1 MTNTLL
7 TLLSAEL
14 IKQYYAAGHW
24 RDDTMYSL
32 VRDHA
37 RRTPQ
42 KPALRD
48 RFRRVGYA
56 ALIEAADV
64 LAADL
69 AARGV
74 KPGERVAV
82 WLPSRIES
90 VVALLA
96 CSRNGYVCCPSL
108 HRDHTTAEIVELLRR
123 TRAAAFIGQAGYGAD
138 AVRRDI
144 FAELDGIE
152 TLKQVHRLG
161 AASDSQS
168 SWPGSSRKSDL
179 SDLRTSD
186 AELGQARVPVP
197 STSLASA
204 QDVDARAER
213 GHDDGWVKTDPN
225 QIVYLAFTSGTT
237 GTPKGVMHS
246 DNTLLANARA
256 IAADWAI
263 DTDSVVYSLSPLSH
277 NLGFG
282 AMVMALA
289 AGGELVIHD
298 LPRGASLI
306 DRVIETGTSFL
317 VGVPTHAIDLLRE
330 LRERK
335 LAGIGRLK
343 GFRISGAAAP
353 REVVAQ
359 LIANGVMPQSGY
371 GMTETCSHQYTLPTD
386 DPALVIETC
395 GKACPGYELK
405 IWRSDDPDV
414 EAKTGEIGQIGGRG
428 ASLML
433 GYFDDQAATESA
445 FNAHGWFMT
454 GDLGWMDERGYL
466 RITGR
471 KKDVIIRGGHNI
483 YPARIEDLAMRHP
496 AVERVAAVP
505 VADAR
510 LGEKVCL
517 AVMWRAGTRIAP
529 AEMLAH
535 LDAMGLSKYDMPEY
549 VLDLDH
555 IPLTPSGKMRKRDIV
570 EAIAQG
576 RAVPEPVR
584 APPTKSARSS

>member
-1 MTNTLL
+1 MGNTLL

-14 IKQYYAAGHW
+14 IERHYASGHW
-24 RDDTMYSL
+24 RDDTIYSL

-37 RRTPQ
+37 RRAPD

-48 RFRRVGYA
+48 RYRRVGYA
-56 ALIEAADV
+56 TLIEAADA

-69 AARGV
+69 VAHGV

-96 CSRNGYVCCPSL
+96 CSRNGFVCCPSL
-108 HRDHTTAEIVELLRR
+108 HRDHTTAEIFELLHR

-138 AVRRDI
+138 ADRHDI
-144 FAELDGIE
+144 FAELDAIE
-152 TLKQVHRLG
+152 TLKQVYRLD
-161 AASDSQS
+161 APDEAS
-168 SWPGSSRKSDL
+168 SWPGLSR
-179 SDLRTSD
+179 
-186 AELGQARVPVP
+186 P
-197 STSLASA
+197 ST
-204 QDVDARAER
+204 
-213 GHDDGWVKTDPN
+213 HDGGEIRTDPN

-263 DTDSVVYSLSPLSH
+263 DARSVVYSLSPLSH

-298 LPRGASLI
+298 SPRGASLI

-330 LRERK
+330 LRERG
-335 LAGIGRLK
+335 LNGIGRLK

-386 DPALVIETC
+386 EASLIIESC

-414 EAKTGEIGQIGGRG
+414 EAATGEIGQIGGRG

-433 GYFDDQAATESA
+433 GYFDDQAATEAA

-483 YPARIEDLAMRHP
+483 FPARIEDLAMRHP

-517 AVMWRAGTRIAP
+517 AVMWRAGTRVEA

-549 VLDLDH
+549 LLELDH
-555 IPLTPSGKMRKRDIV
+555 IPLTPSGKLRKRDIV
-570 EAIAQG
+570 EWIAQG
-576 RAVPEPVR
+576 RAVPAPVR
-584 APPTKSARSS
+584 APAGKATRHG

>member
-1 MTNTLL
+1 MVGLPMTNTIL
-7 TLLSAEL
+7 TLLSAEQV
-14 IKQYYAAGHW
+14 KQYYAAGHW
-24 RDDTMYSL
+24 RDDTIYSL
-32 VRDHA
+32 VRAQAERAPD
-37 RRTPQ
+37 

-48 RFRRVGYA
+48 RFRRVGYG
-56 ALIEAADV
+56 ALATAADA

-82 WLPSRIES
+82 WLPSRVEG

-108 HRDHTTAEIVELLRR
+108 HRDHTAGEVVELLRR
-123 TRAAAFIGQAGYGAD
+123 MRAAAFIGQAGYGAD
-138 AVRRDI
+138 AAKRDI
-144 FAELDGIE
+144 FAELGAIE
-152 TLKQVHRLG
+152 TLRHVYRLEAPADAPLPSG
-161 AASDSQS
+161 GPSSAA
-168 SWPGSSRKSDL
+168 
-179 SDLRTSD
+179 
-186 AELGQARVPVP
+186 AM
-197 STSLASA
+197 
-204 QDVDARAER
+204 
-213 GHDDGWVKTDPN
+213 KTDPN

-237 GTPKGVMHS
+237 GQPKGVMHS

-256 IAADWAI
+256 IAADWSI
-263 DTDSVVYSLSPLSH
+263 DADAVVYSLSPLSH

-306 DRVIETGTSFL
+306 DRVVETGASFL

-335 LAGIGRLK
+335 LKGIGRLK

-359 LIANGVMPQSGY
+359 LIDNGVVPQSGY

-386 DPALVIETC
+386 DPNLIIETS

-405 IWRSDDPDV
+405 IWRSDNPDV
-414 EAKTGEIGQIGGRG
+414 EAPVGEVGQIGGRG

-433 GYFDDQAATESA
+433 GYFGDQAATEAS

-454 GDLGWMDERGYL
+454 GDLGWMDQNGYL

-505 VADAR
+505 VTDAR

-517 AVMWRAGTRIAP
+517 AVMWRDGKRIEP

-535 LDAMGLSKYDMPEY
+535 LDTVGLSKYDMPEY
-549 VLDLDH
+549 FLDVDH
-555 IPLTPSGKMRKRDIV
+555 IPLTPSGKIRKRDIV
-570 EAIAQG
+570 DWIAQG
-576 RAVPEPVR
+576 RAAPVPVR
-584 APPTKSARSS
+584 AAGKARA

>member
-1 MTNTLL
+1 MGNTLL
-7 TLLSAEL
+7 TLLSAEQ
-14 IKQYYAAGHW
+14 IRQYYAAGHW
-24 RDDTMYSL
+24 RDDTIYSL

-37 RRTPQ
+37 RRTPH

-48 RFRRVGYA
+48 RFRRVDYA
-56 ALIEAADV
+56 TLIAAVDA

-69 AARGV
+69 AANGL

-82 WLPSRIES
+82 WLPSRLES
-90 VVALLA
+90 VIALIA

-108 HRDHTTAEIVELLRR
+108 HRDHTTAEILELIGR
-123 TRAAAFIGQAGYGAD
+123 TRAAAFIGQVGYGAD
-138 AVRRDI
+138 AERRDI
-144 FAELDGIE
+144 FAELGGVE
-152 TLKQVHRLG
+152 TLKKVYRLEPPNETPP
-161 AASDSQS
+161 
-168 SWPGSSRKSDL
+168 WPGLSR
-179 SDLRTSD
+179 
-186 AELGQARVPVP
+186 P
-197 STSLASA
+197 STSSPQALK
-204 QDVDARAER
+204 DVDARIR
-213 GHDDGWVKTDPN
+213 GHDAERVKTDPN
-225 QIVYLAFTSGTT
+225 QVVYLAFTSGTT
-237 GTPKGVMHS
+237 GVPKGVMHS

-263 DTDSVVYSLSPLSH
+263 DARSVVYSLSPLSH

-306 DRVIETGTSFL
+306 DRVSETGASFL

-330 LRERK
+330 LRERGLK
-335 LAGIGRLK
+335 GIGRLT

-386 DPALVIETC
+386 AAALIIETC
-395 GKACPGYELK
+395 GKACPGYELR
-405 IWRSDDPDV
+405 IWRQDNPDA
-414 EAKTGEIGQIGGRG
+414 EAATGEVGQIGGRG

-433 GYFDDQAATESA
+433 GYFDDQAATEAA

-517 AVMWRAGTRIAP
+517 AVMWRAGAHAAP

-549 VLDLDH
+549 VLELGH
-555 IPLTPSGKMRKRDIV
+555 IPLTPSGKIRKRDIV

-576 RAVPEPVR
+576 QAVPAPVR
-584 APPTKSARSS
+584 VQMGDQVGNQGGEQASNHTGKVARG